1 MEYKIKLSP
10 KAIEDLQEI
19 KSYIENDLQNPI
31 AAKNTLNKI
40 ISTYEDLSIFPES
53 GIPVQKYVP
62 FTTDYRFVIAN
73 NYSIFYRI
81 ENNTVFVIRILYSKR
96 DFLNILFS

>member
-1 MEYKIKLSP
+1 MEYNIKLSP
-10 KAIEDLQEI
+10 NAIEDLQGI

-31 AAKNTLNKI
+31 AARNTINKI

-62 FTTDYRFVIAN
+62 FATDYRFVLAN

-81 ENNTVFVIRILYSKR
+81 KNNTVFVIRILYSKR
-96 DFLNILFS
+96 DFLSILFS

>member
-1 MEYKIKLSP
+1 MEYTIKLSP

-19 KSYIENDLQNPI
+19 KSY
-31 AAKNTLNKI
+31 
-40 ISTYEDLSIFPES
+40 
-53 GIPVQKYVP
+53 
-62 FTTDYRFVIAN
+62 
-73 NYSIFYRI
+73 I

>member
-1 MEYKIKLSP
+1 MEYSIKLSP

-40 ISTYEDLSIFPES
+40 ISTYEDLSILPES

-62 FTTDYRFVIAN
+62 FATDYRFVLAN

-81 ENNTVFVIRILYSKR
+81 SNEDILIIRILYSKR

>member
-1 MEYKIKLSP
+1 MEYNIKLSP

-31 AAKNTLNKI
+31 AAKNTINKI
-40 ISTYEDLSIFPES
+40 ISTYEDLSIFSES

-62 FTTDYRFVIAN
+62 FATDYRFVLAN

-96 DFLNILFS
+96 DFLSILFS